1 MGVSHPFC
9 MGDWGLFV
17 NAYYAK
23 MLNLAALKEVASFYE
38 SMSLFGFFSPL
49 QNNSVRGFIYASRGA
64 VDTEFGHRYRSKYRI
79 SDCESKSDLISVQ
92 GQTL

>member
-23 MLNLAALKEVASFYE
+23 MLNLAALKEVASFHE
-38 SMSLFGFFSPL
+38 SMSLFVFPPL
-49 QNNSVRGFIYASRGA
+49 CNTTQLEALFM
-64 VDTEFGHRYRSKYRI
+64 HW
-79 SDCESKSDLISVQ
+79 
-92 GQTL
+92 

>member
-23 MLNLAALKEVASFYE
+23 MLNLAALKEVASFHE
-38 SMSLFGFFSPL
+38 SMSLFAAFFSL
-49 QNNSVRGFIYASRGA
+49 TETTQLEALFIHKIG
-64 VDTEFGHRYRSKYRI
+64 
-79 SDCESKSDLISVQ
+79 
-92 GQTL
+92 